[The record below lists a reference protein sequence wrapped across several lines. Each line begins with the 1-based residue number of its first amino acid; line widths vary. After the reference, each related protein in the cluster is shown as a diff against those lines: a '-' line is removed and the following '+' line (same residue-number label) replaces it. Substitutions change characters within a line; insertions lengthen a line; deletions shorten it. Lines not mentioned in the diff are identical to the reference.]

1 MHAWASEEGEGGPWT
16 PGFWKYQQ
24 KRLFSWF
31 REGKNKFYHFWLPL
45 EKFWKNPLVASP
57 GNNLPKPM
65 HAWMLNNGSKT
76 RLEIYRRQ
84 FFEAWTRRRL
94 MLPLLEPHFTVDVCN
109 ELATNF
115 TIQDDIKI
123 LSKLSVSE
131 SDSIV
136 FSGVW
141 KVLGLLLFYLRQMPH
156 QRGLFS
162 APKCLKT

>member
-1 MHAWASEEGEGGPWT
+1 
-16 PGFWKYQQ
+16 
-24 KRLFSWF
+24 
-31 REGKNKFYHFWLPL
+31 
-45 EKFWKNPLVASP
+45 
-57 GNNLPKPM
+57 
-65 HAWMLNNGSKT
+65 
-76 RLEIYRRQ
+76 
-84 FFEAWTRRRL
+84 